1 MIVQDNGSIGDRWAS
16 TPGKSIWAILLL
28 SEQRM
33 HVQPEMFLN
42 IEQQALQTYF
52 MSRHIFV
59 FDLETKDNWQQAT
72 LSEFNRK
79 ATDHAHTSKA
89 MITGTTSINVRTF
102 RKHPTYSTFIA
113 KQLINSMSTKYW
125 LTPNP
130 KFIVNNSRSNLFRIF
145 CLIQCHWNC
154 VKLLAK
160 SKYPSSFTL

>member
-1 MIVQDNGSIGDRWAS
+1 MIVQNNGSIGDRWAS

-42 IEQQALQTYF
+42 IEQQALQNFF
-52 MSRHIFV
+52 MSGHLFV
-59 FDLETKDNWQQAT
+59 FDLEEKDNWQQAT

-79 ATDHAHTSKA
+79 TTDHAQTSKA
-89 MITGTTSINVRTF
+89 TSDLFDFYGQTAYKPYI
-102 RKHPTYSTFIA
+102 I
-113 KQLINSMSTKYW
+113 L

-130 KFIVNNSRSNLFRIF
+130 KFIVINSRSNLFSELNILF
-145 CLIQCHWNC
+145 DAMSL
-154 VKLLAK
+154 KLLAK